1 MTRLLDS
8 WGIPFRSGIRSGGLK
23 VLLALLCL
31 LTMALGGCENEMED
45 VQDGRVGTLE
55 LDATYPEPFSYLS
68 GVREIADGRILA
80 ADPMSQ
86 VLLLLDLDAGTAD
99 TLGRRGAGPQEYQ
112 GPDQVFPLPGD
123 STLLVDLGN
132 GRFTVIDPEGTFVAW
147 TPMSRPTDDGRART
161 VHPRFVD
168 AAGNL
173 YATAYSPQHP
183 PDTTAVHRIDRA
195 SGEETPVAWSWRTE
209 YVSRPRGAKRPML
222 VPSDDWAVGADGRVA
237 VVRANGFSVDWYFP
251 DGRVAQGPANEL
263 ETFPL
268 GRPEMEAEMDAMHA
282 NAVIART
289 LVGGDGVGTP
299 PDEQG
304 YATGCRAG
312 YRRLR
317 LSGDVAHLAS
327 GGTLIS
333 PRGEAWVERLMPA
346 GGPARVEIFDE
357 RGIRLGFIELPAR
370 SKVIAFGAGT
380 EAGSIAYLARTDDVG
395 LIWLERFRIR
405 RAGE

>member
-1 MTRLLDS
+1 MSSD
-8 WGIPFRSGIRSGGLK
+8 LK
-23 VLLALLCL
+23 VLLALPCL
-31 LTMALGGCENEMED
+31 LTMALGGCENKMED
-45 VQDGRVGTLE
+45 VQDGRVATLE

-68 GVREIADGRILA
+68 GVRELADGRILA

-86 VLLLLDLDAGTAD
+86 VLLRLDLDAGTAD
-99 TLGRRGAGPQEYQ
+99 TLGRHGEGPQEYE

-132 GRFTVIDPEGTFVAW
+132 GRLTVIDPEGTFVDW
-147 TPMSRPTDDGRART
+147 TPMSRPTDDGRARL

-173 YATAYSPQHP
+173 YTTAPYSPQGGP

-209 YVSRPRGAKRPML
+209 YVRRPRGAKRPMF
-222 VPSDDWAVGADGRVA
+222 VPYDDWAVGTDGRVA

-251 DGRVAQGPANEL
+251 DGRVVQGPPNEV

-268 GRPEMEAEMDAMHA
+268 DLPEMEAEVEFWSA
-282 NAVIART
+282 NAVT
-289 LVGGDGVGTP
+289 GMTVVGDGGTESFQMSRGLP
-299 PDEQG
+299 PGTALGID
-304 YATGCRAG
+304 
-312 YRRLR
+312 
-317 LSGDVAHLAS
+317 DLAFPETLPIFRVE
-327 GGTLIS
+327 GTLIS

-346 GGPARVEIFDE
+346 GRSARVEVFDD

-370 SKVIAFGAGT
+370 SKVIAFGEGA

-395 LIWLERFRIR
+395 LIWLERYRIR

>member
-1 MTRLLDS
+1 
-8 WGIPFRSGIRSGGLK
+8 
-23 VLLALLCL
+23 
-31 LTMALGGCENEMED
+31 MED
-45 VQDGRVGTLE
+45 VQVGRVATLE
-55 LDATYPEPFSYLS
+55 LDATCPQPFSYLS
-68 GVREIADGRILA
+68 GVRELPDGKILA

-86 VLLLLDLDAGTAD
+86 VLLRLDLDAGTAD
-99 TLGRRGAGPQEYQ
+99 TLGRHGEGPQEYQ

-132 GRFTVIDPEGTFVAW
+132 GRLTVIDPEGTFVDW
-147 TPMSRPTDDGRART
+147 SPMSRPTNDGRART

-173 YATAYSPQHP
+173 YATAPYSPQGP

-209 YVSRPRGAKRPML
+209 YVRRPPGAKRPMF
-222 VPSDDWAVGADGRVA
+222 VPYDDWAVGTDGRVA

-251 DGRVAQGPANEL
+251 DGRVVQGPPNEL

-268 GRPEMEAEMDAMHA
+268 GQPEMEAEVEAMSA
-282 NAVIART
+282 NAVTVMTVVGEGGTESLQMSRGLQPGTAPGIDDLAFPET
-289 LVGGDGVGTP
+289 LPIFRV
-299 PDEQG
+299 
-304 YATGCRAG
+304 
-312 YRRLR
+312 
-317 LSGDVAHLAS
+317 

-333 PRGEAWVERLMPA
+333 PRGEVWVERLMPA

-370 SKVIAFGAGT
+370 SKVIAFGEGA

-395 LIWLERFRIR
+395 LIWLERYRIR
-405 RAGE
+405 RARE